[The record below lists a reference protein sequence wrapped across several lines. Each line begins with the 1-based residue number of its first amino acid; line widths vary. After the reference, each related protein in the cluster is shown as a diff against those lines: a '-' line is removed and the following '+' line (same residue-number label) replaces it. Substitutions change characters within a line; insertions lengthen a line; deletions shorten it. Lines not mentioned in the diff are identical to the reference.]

1 MQTTISMLKEKLQGF
16 YPISD
21 EDFEKLAG
29 FIFEKR
35 LKRKECLVSENELQE
50 DIFFVTEG
58 VLRKYFRRNKNEI
71 ITQFFL
77 EGDFANAIFSF
88 FTGSP
93 SQFSIEAIEPSKC
106 LGIHKKDLERV
117 LAEVPSLEKLYR
129 IVLSSL
135 YIKKEMEEYDK
146 ARLTKQERFFS
157 FCEEQT
163 DLLQRVPQ
171 KFIASYLEI
180 APETFCRMKHIR
192 YKAARK
198 AIASSN

>member
-1 MQTTISMLKEKLQGF
+1 MQTTILMLKEKLQGF

-21 EDFEKLAG
+21 TDFEKLAG
-29 FIFEKR
+29 FIFEKQLR
-35 LKRKECLVSENELQE
+35 KKECLINENELQE

-58 VLRKYFRRNKNEI
+58 VLRKYFRRDKHEV

-77 EGDFANAIFSF
+77 EGDFANAMVSF
-88 FTGSP
+88 YTGTP
-93 SQFSIEAIEPSKC
+93 SHYNIEAIEPSTC

-129 IVLSSL
+129 IILASL
-135 YIKKEMEEYDK
+135 YIKKEMLEYDK
-146 ARLTKQERFFS
+146 ARLTKQERFIS
-157 FCEEQT
+157 FCDSQT

-180 APETFCRMKHIR
+180 APETFCRMKHVR

-198 AIASSN
+198 AIEASN